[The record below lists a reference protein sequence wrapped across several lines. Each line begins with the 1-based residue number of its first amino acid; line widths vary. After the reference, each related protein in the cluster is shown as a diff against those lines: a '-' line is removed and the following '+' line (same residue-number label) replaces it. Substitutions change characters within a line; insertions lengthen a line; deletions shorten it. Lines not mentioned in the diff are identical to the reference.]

1 MKLYPS
7 NVQQTEKD
15 DVKVGVLGVL
25 TALSL
30 NAKAFEYCD
39 CLPFSL
45 SGDFIERSTVICRP
59 LSLAS
64 SSSSSSSKARLV
76 LSPSSH
82 SSSPS
87 SRSSSFSFR
96 CKSSTSSIRSSKP
109 KPKVPALLQGLYRGP
124 NEVEEEPFVATVALT
139 PQPLSAEPV
148 DSCEE
153 KRSGILMGL
162 LVNVAATAAVAVAVA
177 VAFVKKCAILSFIKK
192 LCHIFVEI
200 FTARKN

>member
-1 MKLYPS
+1 MDYRCQA
-7 NVQQTEKD
+7 VVDEKD
-15 DVKVGVLGVL
+15 DVRVGVWGVL
-25 TALSL
+25 TLALSL

-39 CLPFSL
+39 CLPLSL
-45 SGDFIERSTVICRP
+45 SGDLIERSTVICRP

-96 CKSSTSSIRSSKP
+96 CKSSTSSMRSSKP

-124 NEVEEEPFVATVALT
+124 NEVEDEAFVATEVLT

-148 DSCEE
+148 DNCVE

-177 VAFVKKCAILSFIKK
+177 IAFVCSR
-192 LCHIFVEI
+192 VENQTTQI
-200 FTARKN
+200 SQEQQQQ